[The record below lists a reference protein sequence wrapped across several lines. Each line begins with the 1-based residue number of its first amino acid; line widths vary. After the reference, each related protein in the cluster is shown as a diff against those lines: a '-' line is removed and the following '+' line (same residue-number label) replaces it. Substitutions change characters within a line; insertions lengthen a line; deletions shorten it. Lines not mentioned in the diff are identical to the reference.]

1 MIFPMDMEVLV
12 ILRMGNHH
20 FLVDFPWPKS
30 PGREPLSRKPASTN
44 ACGQRSGLV
53 ILLIK
58 PGKNIFVPWKIIIYS

>member
-20 FLVDFPWPKS
+20 FLVHFPWPKS
-30 PGREPLSRKPASTN
+30 PGREPN

-58 PGKNIFVPWKIIIYS
+58 PGKNIFVPWKITIYS